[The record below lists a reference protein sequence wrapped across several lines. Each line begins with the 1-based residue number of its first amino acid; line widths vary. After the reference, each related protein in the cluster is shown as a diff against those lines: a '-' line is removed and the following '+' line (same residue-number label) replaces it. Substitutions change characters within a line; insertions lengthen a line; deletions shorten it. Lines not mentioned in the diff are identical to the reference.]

1 MIWAVV
7 LLIAFSA
14 GLLVWGIAGLSPA
27 QTRTLR
33 NRLDELRSGEAS
45 RRELQERRRRQQRRE
60 QLRDLLETVGQ
71 RLTGEEDTG
80 QGETR
85 KMLVHAG
92 YRHENAV
99 AIFFAVRLFLAAAF
113 TVGALF
119 LGSVAGAGTGQGL
132 AMLAFFGLLGWM
144 APLFYV
150 RRKKNHRQSEIQR
163 ALPDALDL
171 LVVCM
176 EAGLGLNQALMRV
189 AEEMDRISEVLA
201 EELMIVNMQ
210 IRAGN
215 PRSEALRGL
224 AERTGISDVRSLVG
238 MLVQTDR
245 FGTSVGEALRV
256 HADTLREKRRQRA
269 EEEAAKLSIKMLFP
283 LVFFIFPAIFVVMLG
298 PSVFRFQEIFGGM

>member
-7 LLIAFSA
+7 LLIAASA
-14 GLLVWGIAGLSPA
+14 GLLVWGVANLSPA

-33 NRLDELRSGEAS
+33 NRLEELRSGESS

-60 QLRDLLETVGQ
+60 QLQELLETVGR
-71 RLTGEEDTG
+71 RLTGETDSG

-85 KMLVHAG
+85 KMLIHAG

-99 AIFFAVRLFLAAAF
+99 AIFYAVRLFLAAVLVVA
-113 TVGALF
+113 TLV
-119 LGSVAGAGTGQGL
+119 LGSMIGTGASQGL
-132 AMLAFFGLLGWM
+132 AFLAFFGLLGWM
-144 APLFYV
+144 GPLFFV
-150 RRKKNHRQSEIQR
+150 RRRQKNRQEEIQR

-189 AEEMDRISEVLA
+189 AEEMDRISGVLA

-256 HADTLREKRRQRA
+256 HADTLRDKRRQRA
-269 EEEAAKLSIKMLFP
+269 EEEAAKLSIRMLFP
-283 LVFFIFPAIFVVMLG
+283 LVFFIFPSIFVVMLG

>member
-60 QLRDLLETVGQ
+60 QLRELLETVGQ

-113 TVGALF
+113 TAGALF

-150 RRKKNHRQSEIQR
+150 RRKKNNRQSAIQR

-189 AEEMDRISEVLA
+189 AEEMDRISGVLA